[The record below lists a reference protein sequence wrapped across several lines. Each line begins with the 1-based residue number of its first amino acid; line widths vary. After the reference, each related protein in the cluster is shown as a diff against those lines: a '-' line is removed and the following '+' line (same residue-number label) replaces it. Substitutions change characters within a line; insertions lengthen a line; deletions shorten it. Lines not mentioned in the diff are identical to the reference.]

1 MNEVVVIPGAFRAH
15 GELNA
20 TQAGLVTTAGTVDQV
35 AAIQAATA
43 VFGPIAADFLAAF
56 AVAQA
61 NHARAVAE
69 LAQVHTATAAAAQA
83 AATGYESADAD
94 SAAGFDGLAPIEGV
108 LSSGLGAAM
117 SPSEASPAAE
127 FGSDA
132 VPNLDAVQNLSE
144 TSALPAAQPQASE
157 TDPRYRSEFGNNAR
171 PAEAPRPG
179 VVSADPLPS
188 RAVPLTATAQRE
200 VAPPIPRAGAA
211 ESTPVEAL

>member
-15 GELNA
+15 GDLNA

-83 AATGYESADAD
+83 AAANYESTDAD
-94 SAAGFDGLAPIEGV
+94 SAAGFEGLAPIEGV
-108 LSSGLGAAM
+108 LSSVLGTA
-117 SPSEASPAAE
+117 ASPAEAAPAAE
-127 FGSDA
+127 LGTDA
-132 VPNLDAVQNLSE
+132 IPNVPQA
-144 TSALPAAQPQASE
+144 SALPAAALPQDSDA
-157 TDPRYRSEFGNNAR
+157 DPRYRSELGNNAR
-171 PAEAPRPG
+171 AAEAARPG
-179 VVSADPLPS
+179 VASADPVPS
-188 RAVPLTATAQRE
+188 KAVPVAATAQRE
-200 VAPPIPRAGAA
+200 VVHPVPRAAVA
-211 ESTPVEAL
+211 ESTRAEAL